1 MKLSIKTVQDCIDFL
16 KLSLW
21 FKIEIH
27 VLFQARTP
35 KYHSS
40 KQTETTTSS
49 GVIIKFIDFKVSDW
63 YRLWFMIE
71 MNDIMMI

>member
-1 MKLSIKTVQDCIDFL
+1 MKLSIKTVQDCIAFL
-16 KLSLW
+16 KLSFL

-35 KYHSS
+35 KYHFS

-49 GVIIKFIDFKVSDW
+49 GVFMKFINFKDSG
-63 YRLWFMIE
+63 
-71 MNDIMMI
+71 